1 MSVSPPVWGSPPNA
15 GSMEML
21 LNSKD
26 RVNTEELYQKPNPT
40 SESLIIIGAMLGL
53 LFAGLLV
60 GVLLVPSQREI
71 PAAGPYV
78 ISTNKKAFPNKTAVP
93 TVVFTQTRR
102 RSHGQTRAPST
113 RKARHGVDD
122 GFTFTEGPDK
132 DTMTTIE
139 ETDVTT

>member
-1 MSVSPPVWGSPPNA
+1 MAVSPPVWGSPPNA

-26 RVNTEELYQKPNPT
+26 RVNTEELYQKPSPT
-40 SESLIIIGAMLGL
+40 SESLIIVAAMLGL
-53 LFAGLLV
+53 LAGLLV
-60 GVLLVPSQREI
+60 GVLLVPSYREV

-78 ISTNKKAFPNKTAVP
+78 VSTPKRALANKTAGP

-102 RSHGQTRAPST
+102 RSHGQTRALST

>member
-1 MSVSPPVWGSPPNA
+1 MSVSPPVWGSPPNV

-40 SESLIIIGAMLGL
+40 SESLIIIG
-53 LFAGLLV
+53 LLV

-78 ISTNKKAFPNKTAVP
+78 ISTNKKALANKTAVP